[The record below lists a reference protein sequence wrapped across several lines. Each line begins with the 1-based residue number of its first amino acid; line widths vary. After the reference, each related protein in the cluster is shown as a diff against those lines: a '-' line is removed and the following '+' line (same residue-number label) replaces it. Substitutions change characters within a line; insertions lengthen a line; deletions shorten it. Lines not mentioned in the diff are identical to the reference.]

1 MKMCYGHATYEK
13 ILYVTLLCEMT
24 CYVDKIKLQT
34 QTTIN
39 ASILT
44 CTVVI
49 MSFSPNDVVLKKKN

>member
-1 MKMCYGHATYEK
+1 MKM
-13 ILYVTLLCEMT
+13 LYVTFLCEMT